1 MQAQLGKNGNNRCAV
16 VILAAGLGTR
26 MKSQKAKV
34 LHEIMGTPMVL
45 YVVETARK
53 AVGEQVILVI
63 GHQAETVKAVVS
75 ARDPKAAYA
84 IQEKQLGT
92 GHAVMCAMPL
102 LGEDV
107 ENVVILC
114 GDVPLLRHTTV
125 ESLISEHC
133 RSGRDLTVLAVAV
146 EKPTGYGRI
155 IYDEN
160 HNLLKIVEEADATD
174 EQKRLATINTGIYC
188 VGRRFLAEAL
198 QHLTTDNAQGEFY
211 LTDIIE
217 IGYREG
223 KSLGVLLSA
232 HAEEAIGVNSSEELA
247 AVERILQRTRTEKS

>member
-1 MQAQLGKNGNNRCAV
+1 
-16 VILAAGLGTR
+16 
-26 MKSQKAKV
+26 
-34 LHEIMGTPMVL
+34 
-45 YVVETARK
+45 
-53 AVGEQVILVI
+53 
-63 GHQAETVKAVVS
+63 
-75 ARDPKAAYA
+75 
-84 IQEKQLGT
+84 
-92 GHAVMCAMPL
+92 
-102 LGEDV
+102 
-107 ENVVILC
+107 
-114 GDVPLLRHTTV
+114 
-125 ESLISEHC
+125 
-133 RSGRDLTVLAVAV
+133 LTVLAVAV